1 MPIDQGTSG
10 AGARIPDLS
19 RVAFF
24 DGQRLEAADLNGA
37 ADVQR
42 QFRWL
47 HNRSLHNWG
56 IGLGYA
62 VQGAKGDRQVTIS
75 PGYAVDC
82 QGRELILTRTLTKPV
97 PARAD
102 DGHGKAAVF
111 YLVAAYPDDTR
122 LTALERRDGDCG
134 AGGAVRYREE
144 ASIYWKPQDEAVAS
158 GMEIVLA
165 QAKVQN
171 CRLAAALSTDQR
183 RYARPPQQPYIAAGE
198 STLGATGWELWQ
210 STATPTTPSVTLGVL
225 AKVDTSDARFGTAPE
240 YQARVNGPRLI
251 AGPDGREVLLEG
263 MAVVLEPKRD
273 GFSLGVIL
281 PPDQTGINPSVPL
294 NPPSLLGDAAQL
306 LKTLNDNWTVVWLG
320 VEG

>member
-1 MPIDQGTSG
+1 MLINQGTNGKG
-10 AGARIPDLS
+10 AGIPDLS
-19 RVAFF
+19 RVTFF

-37 ADVQR
+37 SDVQR

-62 VQGAKGDRQVTIS
+62 VEGSKGDRQVTVS

-82 QGRELILTRTLTKPV
+82 RGRELILTRPLTKPV

-102 DGHGKAAVF
+102 DGHGSAAVF
-111 YLVAAYPDDTR
+111 YLVAAYPDDTQ

-134 AGGAVRYREE
+134 AGGAVRYREQ
-144 ASIYWKPQDEAVAS
+144 ASIYWKPQDDSVIG

-171 CRLAAALSTDQR
+171 CQLAALLSTDQR

-198 STLGATGWELWQ
+198 SPIGSTAWEVWR
-210 STATPTTPSVTLGVL
+210 SDATPTAASVNLGVL
-225 AKVDTSDARFGTAPE
+225 ARVDTSGARFGTAPE
-240 YQARVNGPRLI
+240 YQARVNGPRLLT
-251 AGPDGREVLLEG
+251 GPDNVEILLEG
-263 MAVVLEPKRD
+263 MAVVVEPKRD
-273 GFSLGVIL
+273 SFSLGVIL
-281 PPDQTGINPSVPL
+281 PPDQTGVDPNVPL
-294 NPPSLLGDAAQL
+294 NPSSVVGDPAQL
-306 LKTLNDNWTVVWLG
+306 LKTLQDNWSVVWLG